1 MRPCLIAPRL
11 SCGCSEAEHHHA
23 ANAQCSLD
31 VPFDKGE
38 LAKRNEYISEL
49 RSKPM
54 SEMLELLRN
63 YILAKTAQDCSM
75 MFTLQQTA
83 DACESAR
90 GSDGTGAI
98 HDVETG
104 LSFVYQMRFVDLD
117 VKPITKI
124 ARHYQD
130 DLERVHAWHL
140 LSRKDRCA
148 PKQQLPSK
156 HKNPTP
162 CVKSRTT

>member
-54 SEMLELLRN
+54 SEVSCRLLMLDPGQPSHRHCLPWSPP
-63 YILAKTAQDCSM
+63 TAHPLMAHMACIAPPFM
-75 MFTLQQTA
+75 LQ
-83 DACESAR
+83 
-90 GSDGTGAI
+90 
-98 HDVETG
+98 
-104 LSFVYQMRFVDLD
+104 
-117 VKPITKI
+117 
-124 ARHYQD
+124 
-130 DLERVHAWHL
+130 
-140 LSRKDRCA
+140 
-148 PKQQLPSK
+148 
-156 HKNPTP
+156 
-162 CVKSRTT
+162 